1 MHHPTA
7 FMLWLALVLTP
18 IAQARETRVPQAAVQ
33 QAVQLRERAMT
44 DDTGWRI
51 VESLTTEVGHRMPGT
66 EHDAR
71 GVAWAKAKF
80 KALGYDRVWTQ
91 PVTFPLWVRR
101 GESARVVGPSS
112 QSLAVTALGGSPGG
126 TIEAEVARFDSLE
139 ALKAAPA
146 GSQRGKIVFVDVV
159 MPHYGVGSTI
169 RRVGPRE
176 AIRVGASAFVMRSA
190 GTDWHR
196 NPHTG
201 MSLTPDVA
209 GAVPSAALSNPDADQ
224 LARLLKLDP
233 ATRLRLA
240 LDCGFEGEYTSENV
254 IGEITGRT
262 RPDEI
267 VAIAGHLDSWDL
279 GTGAIDDGAGIAT
292 TMAVGALF
300 KQMKLRPARTLRV
313 IAFANEEQGLIGG
326 KVYAE
331 SMKNDVASH
340 VIVAESDSGGNI
352 VESIGGQWHPD
363 ADPAMRQ
370 IAEVLAPIGIKYT
383 PHKGGAES
391 EMSILEEMGVAAA
404 ALNREGKR
412 YFDIHHTPDDTL
424 DKLDPKQLQQSTAAY
439 AVFTWMAANS
449 EGDFGSGRMPK
460 PANAKP

>member
-1 MHHPTA
+1 MRHPTLLLVA
-7 FMLWLALVLTP
+7 LALAMPGLV
-18 IAQARETRVPQAAVQ
+18 QARDTRVPQTVVQ
-33 QAVQLRERAMT
+33 QAEQLRDRAMA
-44 DDTGWRI
+44 DGTGWQI

-66 EHDAR
+66 DNDAR
-71 GVAWAKAKF
+71 GVAWAKGKF
-80 KALGYDRVWTQ
+80 KALGYDKVWTQ

-101 GESARVVGPSS
+101 SESARVVGAHA
-112 QSLAVTALGGSPGG
+112 QALAITALGGSPGG
-126 TIEAEVARFDSLE
+126 TIEAEVVRFDSLD

-146 GSQRGKIVFVDVV
+146 GSLRGKIVFVDVV

-176 AIRVGASAFVMRSA
+176 AIRFGAGAFVMRSA

-201 MSLTPDVA
+201 MSLTPEVQ
-209 GAVPSAALSNPDADQ
+209 GAVPSAALANPDADQ
-224 LARLLKLDP
+224 LARLVKLVP
-233 ATRLRLA
+233 SMKLHLA

-262 RPDEI
+262 RPNEI

-331 SMKNDVASH
+331 SMKADIASH
-340 VIVAESDSGGNI
+340 VIVAESDSGAGA
-352 VESIGGQWHPD
+352 VENLGGQWHAD
-363 ADPAMRQ
+363 ADPAMQQ
-370 IAEVLAPIGIKYT
+370 IADVLAPIGIKYT
-383 PHKGGAES
+383 PHKGAAES
-391 EMSILEEMGVAAA
+391 EMSLLQELGTAAV

-424 DKLDPKQLQQSTAAY
+424 DKIDPAQLRQSIAAY
-439 AVFTWMAANS
+439 AVFSWMAANS
-449 EGDFGSGRMPK
+449 DGDFGSGRMQKQP
-460 PANAKP
+460 